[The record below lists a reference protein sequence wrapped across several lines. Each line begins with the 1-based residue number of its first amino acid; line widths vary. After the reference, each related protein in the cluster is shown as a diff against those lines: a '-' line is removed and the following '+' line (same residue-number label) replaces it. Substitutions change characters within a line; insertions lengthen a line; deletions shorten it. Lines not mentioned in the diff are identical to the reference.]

1 MTLPERLTKLR
12 KLAGLSQEEVADRLE
27 VTRQTVSKWETGQ
40 SSPDLDKVLP
50 LCSLYNVTPDE
61 LLHEGGTEEA
71 EKEMAKSNY
80 ERSEEQTD
88 RIVAKKKL
96 IGILGGVMLYFVA
109 IAFIMTAIE
118 VLQINEVIASAIFI
132 LLFAAATL
140 IIIYSAIVYKKK
152 ALKKKVLTQEEKL
165 YKQVDSILSFSILAI
180 YLLVSFMT
188 MAWHITWILWI
199 VYAILSQ
206 VARLIIT
213 LKTGKDIEDEK

>member
-109 IAFIMTAIE
+109 IAFIMTAIA
-118 VLQINEVIASAIFI
+118 VLQINAVIASAIFI

-165 YKQVDSILSFSILAI
+165 YKQVDSILAFSILAI

-206 VARLIIT
+206 VTRLIIT
-213 LKTGKDIEDEK
+213 LKTGKDVEDEE

>member
-1 MTLPERLTKLR
+1 MILPERLTKLR

-61 LLHEGGTEEA
+61 LLHEGGTEEV
-71 EKEMAKSNY
+71 EKEMAKNNY
-80 ERSEEQTD
+80 ERSEEQTE

-109 IAFIMTAIE
+109 IAFIMTAIA
-118 VLQINEVIASAIFI
+118 VLRIDPVIASAIFI

-152 ALKKKVLTQEEKL
+152 ALKKEAPTKEKTL
-165 YKQVDSILSFSILAI
+165 YKQINSILAFSILAI
-180 YLLVSFMT
+180 YLLVSFLT

-199 VYAILSQ
+199 VYAILSE
-206 VARLIIT
+206 VAKLIIT
-213 LKTGKDIEDEK
+213 VKTGKDVEDEE